1 MIKKMIIC
9 SLRQHKLSS
18 ALAVLSIA
26 TTVCLLV
33 SVLSLREQTHEN
45 FMRIGH
51 GIDAVLGPKGS
62 PLQIVL
68 NSVYHIEEM
77 PGKIKWT
84 YLKKV
89 AANALIEK
97 AVPFCTGHSF
107 GGFRVNAIDPEFFSS
122 FEYRD
127 KMKFSFDEKDGGKG
141 RLFSAPNEAVAG
153 ASAARELGFKAGSE
167 FNPVCGVRQND
178 PSHDDR
184 IKITGI
190 LAPTG
195 TPHDRAIYIPLKT
208 FYTLSGHDKGVSE
221 MSLDEEHREISGAYI
236 RLKRIREGAMHP
248 GVQGLKYEINQSPS
262 AQLVVP
268 AEVLPR
274 LFSIIGWIDS
284 VLFAVSAAV
293 GVLSMFYLFIILINS
308 VYERKRDIALLRFL
322 GASRSM
328 IFRAVMGESLAIT
341 LAGSAIGYA
350 FGHAA
355 VGFAGIYICSE
366 TGVRFYASYIS
377 ASEIYLAPVII
388 LAGLLAGLI
397 PSLQSY
403 RIDIIKNL
411 RPLS

>member
-1 MIKKMIIC
+1 MITC

-33 SVLSLREQTHEN
+33 SVLSLREQTRGN
-45 FMRIGH
+45 FIRIGH
-51 GIDAVLGPKGS
+51 GVDAVLGPKGS
-62 PLQIVL
+62 PLQIAL
-68 NSVYHIEEM
+68 NAVYHIEEM
-77 PGKIKWT
+77 PGRIKWS
-84 YLKKV
+84 YMKKV
-89 AANALIEK
+89 AASPLVEK

-107 GGFRVNAIDPEFFSS
+107 GGFRVNAIEPEFFAC
-122 FEYRD
+122 FEYSEGMR
-127 KMKFSFDEKDGGKG
+127 FSFDEKDGGRGKI
-141 RLFSAPNEAVAG
+141 FSASNEAVAG
-153 ASAARELGFKAGSE
+153 AAAARELGFKTGSE

-178 PSHDDR
+178 PAHDDR

-208 FYTLSGHDKGVSE
+208 FYSLSGHGGSVAE

-236 RLKRIREGAMHP
+236 KLKRIREGAMHP
-248 GVQGLKYEINQSPS
+248 GVQGLKYEINQSPA

-274 LFSIIGWIDS
+274 LFSIIGWVDG
-284 VLFAVSAAV
+284 VLLAISTAV
-293 GVLSMFYLFIILINS
+293 GILSMFYLFIILINS

-322 GASRSM
+322 GVSRSAL
-328 IFRAVMGESLAIT
+328 FAVVMGESMVIT
-341 LAGSAIGYA
+341 IAGSVIGYA
-350 FGHAA
+350 CGHLA
-355 VGFAGIYICSE
+355 VKFAGIYISSE

-377 ASEIYLAPVII
+377 NSELYLAPVII
-388 LAGLLAGLI
+388 IAALLAGLI
-397 PSLQSY
+397 PSIQSY
-403 RIDIIKNL
+403 RLDVIKNL